1 MSEAE
6 VLEPPSA
13 PTTSSRSWL
22 IEQGIARELGGQAKL
37 TFAPAGLRFRLL
49 APLSTRLSLG

>member
-13 PTTSSRSWL
+13 PDDLSTL
-22 IEQGIARELGGQAKL
+22 VEMIEDLYSARKL
-37 TFAPAGLRFRLL
+37 HPEGLRFHLL
-49 APLSTRLSLG
+49 APLSTGLSLG